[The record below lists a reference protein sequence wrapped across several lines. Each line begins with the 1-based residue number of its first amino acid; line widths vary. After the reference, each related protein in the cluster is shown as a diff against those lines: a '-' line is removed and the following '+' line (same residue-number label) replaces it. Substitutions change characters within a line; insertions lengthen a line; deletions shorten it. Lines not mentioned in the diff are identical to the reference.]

1 MFIYYAT
8 RKQTGTTTAT
18 DALTKTA
25 STIPVFAADS
35 VGQVI
40 TSIYEG
46 DQKDPTDVM
55 LAKRVS
61 PVAYL
66 ENLITQKDLSNW
78 VLIGNQIVPSAATA
92 KANAIAG
99 IELNYQNSL
108 RKGITVN
115 GITLGAQETDQAA
128 FTKLLTL
135 LQTAEG
141 LQSDAIAFKASPQSI
156 ADINGVVHTM
166 SVTELRILIV
176 QYGMAINAL
185 WINRT
190 NQIAALG

>member
-46 DQKDPTDVM
+46 EQKDPTDVM
-55 LAKRVS
+55 LANRTL

-66 ENLITQKDLSNW
+66 NNFIGQDMKDW
-78 VLIGNQIVPSAATA
+78 VLKGNKIVPSAATA
-92 KANAIAG
+92 KANAIAD

-115 GITLGAQETDQAA
+115 GITLGAQEIDQAA

-141 LQSDAIAFKASPQSI
+141 LQADATAFKASTQSI
-156 ADINGVVHTM
+156 ADIDGVVHTM
-166 SVTELRILIV
+166 SVTELRGLIV

-185 WINRT
+185 WVERT
-190 NQIAALG
+190 NKIASL